1 MNDWEALIMCINR
14 QLIWVSS
21 AVRRGGRSYA
31 DLIPAATDRVIRALC
46 FSKLGD
52 NASARSELD
61 GAKSLVQSGL
71 NIGYDRWN
79 WPAWV
84 FAGFLLQEADS
95 LIPQAPLPDS
105 PK

>member
-1 MNDWEALIMCINR
+1 MAM
-14 QLIWVSS
+14 
-21 AVRRGGRSYA
+21 
-31 DLIPAATDRVIRALC
+31 PAATDRVIRAMC

-52 NASARSELD
+52 DASARSELD

-84 FAGFLLQEADS
+84 FVRLLLREADG
-95 LIPQAPLPDS
+95 LISQPPLPAS
-105 PK
+105 RATVR